1 MGLRTPPSNPNVNVS
16 TVSTSYAV
24 SSAGDLIIICDASKL
39 TSGRSFMSKLVD
51 VPFLKLTMRHS
62 AVAYCVGNNQV
73 IASDV
78 VKSGIFINPHSLV
91 ILAIGIKGLEAL

>member
-1 MGLRTPPSNPNVNVS
+1 
-16 TVSTSYAV
+16 
-24 SSAGDLIIICDASKL
+24 
-39 TSGRSFMSKLVD
+39 
-51 VPFLKLTMRHS
+51 MRHS

-91 ILAIGIKGLEAL
+91 ILAIGIKVWRLCNLSILAKRRDL